1 MGMTRKKVCAGLGA
15 GLLVA
20 ALAAAGGWF
29 FFRDSGSAGAAN
41 RFQVRAARR
50 AFDGAPPVIP
60 HPALGGACTN
70 CHSTSARELPGV
82 GIAPPNPHLHT
93 PGLGAGSRCE
103 QCHVWQKTAEVFV
116 ASTFQGLRQAPRR
129 GDRLFAHAPPVMP
142 HHLFLREDCLACHAG
157 PAARQEI
164 LCTHPERA
172 RCQQCH
178 AGALPGE
185 GLWKTFP

>member
-20 ALAAAGGWF
+20 ALAGGWF

-41 RFQVRAARR
+41 RFQLRAARR
-50 AFDGAPPVIP
+50 AYDGAPPVIP
-60 HPALGGACTN
+60 HPALGACTN

-93 PGLGAGSRCE
+93 PGLGAGARCE
-103 QCHVWQKTAEVFV
+103 QCHVRPKTAEVFV

-129 GDRLFAHAPPVMP
+129 GDRLFAHAPPVTP

-157 PAARQEI
+157 PAAREEI
-164 LCTHPERA
+164 LCTHPERT